1 MRSGEV
7 TGLKL
12 SDIDWER
19 DVLYLH
25 RERDAETA
33 GADVES

>member
-1 MRSGEV
+1 VGEV

-25 RERDAETA
+25 REKGRRN
-33 GADVES
+33 SRC